1 MLKAVYRRVHAA
13 RVDTAAWAAIYQRSK
28 SQQAATKKEPHCAF
42 IPRCGFL
49 CTRFADSPKASVL
62 NMADTKKSIEQRIDQ
77 LHAGGII
84 DFHFDLLID
93 LYEKRDQPGVLVSH
107 FLPEFE
113 EGDIGVLGVAIYVED
128 RYLPEMGLRVA
139 LDQVARLYA
148 EVERTNR
155 FAVCKTFAEIEQARA
170 VNKIALIITMEGV
183 EPLGADLNLLRAF
196 YELGLRSVGLTHAR
210 RNAAGSGGIFKP
222 SGSPRDGLTN
232 FGRDVVRECER
243 LGILIDLAHINP
255 KGFEDIIDLT
265 SKPLI
270 VSHTNAR
277 KFCDIERNISDEQI
291 KIVGQR
297 GGVVGIN
304 AILVSRDPETST
316 LDRYVDHIEHVTGL
330 IGIDGVGIGFDFCE
344 YLFEQL
350 PEKVRTELAAKLT
363 KPHFIPDLTNHS
375 HARNLTGKLIERGF
389 SDEDIEKILRG
400 NWMRIFKEVL

>member
-1 MLKAVYRRVHAA
+1 M
-13 RVDTAAWAAIYQRSK
+13 TA
-28 SQQAATKKEPHCAF
+28 KEE
-42 IPRCGFL
+42 
-49 CTRFADSPKASVL
+49 
-62 NMADTKKSIEQRIDQ
+62 SIEERIDL
-77 LHAGGII
+77 LHAGGIV

-93 LYEKRDQPGVLVSH
+93 LYEKRNRPGVLVSH

-113 EGDIGVLGVAIYVED
+113 AGDIGVLGVAIYVED

-148 EVERTNR
+148 EMEQTNR

-170 VNKIALIITMEGV
+170 ANKIALVITMEGV
-183 EPLGADLNLLRAF
+183 EPLGEDLNLLRTF

-243 LGILIDLAHINP
+243 LGILIDLAHVNP
-255 KGFEDIIDLT
+255 KGFEDIVELT
-265 SKPLI
+265 CKPLI

-277 KFCDIERNISDEQI
+277 KFCDIERNVSDDQI

-297 GGVVGIN
+297 GGVVGVN
-304 AILVSRDPETST
+304 AILVSRDAKTST
-316 LDRYVDHIEHVTGL
+316 LDRYVDHIEHVIGL
-330 IGIDGVGIGFDFCE
+330 TGIDGVGIGFDFCE

-375 HARNLTGKLIERGF
+375 HARNLTRKLIERGF
-389 SDEDIEKILRG
+389 SDQEIEKILRG
-400 NWMRIFKEVL
+400 NWLRILEGGL